1 MWRELTQVTKEAGY
15 VVCTLKKDRGI
26 WGWIPRNCFCSSRM
40 EGVQKNFD
48 GEFTGGVESVPLVSS
63 HTAKWATL
71 PKFPGELERLEGEKN
86 VHT

>member
-26 WGWIPRNCFCSSRM
+26 WGWIPRNCFLQFPNGRSSEKFRWRIY
-40 EGVQKNFD
+40 
-48 GEFTGGVESVPLVSS
+48 GGVESVPLVSS